1 MLDTR
6 SSTTGVSPATGLS
19 VEQFSDIQAPYTG
32 DAAVYNFTETQPTS
46 GGFLTLYP
54 GGTNAP
60 NASDINFSAG
70 MTRANMVMVPEASNA
85 FDVLNVYDGQPTGNV
100 QFILDIEGVF
110 HTQSYGSSTQL

>member
-1 MLDTR
+1 MLVTR
-6 SSTTGVSPATGLS
+6 SSTTGVSPATALS
-19 VEQFSDIQAPYTG
+19 VEQLSD
-32 DAAVYNFTETQPTS
+32 NLTETQPTS

-54 GGTNAP
+54 GSTNAP